1 MSIKFTPSYD
11 RPITFAGKAKE
22 RIRELIF
29 QFGHVK
35 TIEGD
40 GSICTECYAKVT
52 KIQQVHSFR
61 EVCMST
67 EEAQKRSRFN
77 FPEKYGLEECSMYF
91 IISKNVNQL
100 SALHLLSCNMHM
112 V

>member
-1 MSIKFTPSYD
+1 MLP
-11 RPITFAGKAKE
+11 
-22 RIRELIF
+22 
-29 QFGHVK
+29 
-35 TIEGD
+35 D
-40 GSICTECYAKVT
+40 GIPDH
-52 KIQQVHSFR
+52 I
-61 EVCMST
+61 
-67 EEAQKRSRFN
+67 FN

>member
-1 MSIKFTPSYD
+1 MHLVLLLLRMLLAFILIPMLQKQLDIFRTVVWNSH
-11 RPITFAGKAKE
+11 
-22 RIRELIF
+22 RIRF
-29 QFGHVK
+29 QRDTVLP
-35 TIEGD
+35 D
-40 GSICTECYAKVT
+40 GIPD
-52 KIQQVHSFR
+52 H
-61 EVCMST
+61 M
-67 EEAQKRSRFN
+67 FN